1 MAFGSV
7 WTTWMNGPHDAT
19 LARFEHALARGSEAG
34 YELILFVSGASE
46 LSTRAI
52 ASARRLCDAY
62 LAPHYRLTVVDV
74 HDDLAAVIDHRVI
87 ATPTLVRTRPP
98 PVRRVVGD
106 LSQSERVLRALDL
119 PRPTTTPATDP
130 LAAR

>member
-1 MAFGSV
+1 M
-7 WTTWMNGPHDAT
+7 TGPHDAT
-19 LARFEHALARGSEAG
+19 LARFERALARGSDTG

-46 LSTRAI
+46 LSARAI
-52 ASARRLCDAY
+52 ESARRLCDAH

-106 LSQSERVLRALDL
+106 LTQSERVLRALDL
-119 PRPTTTPATDP
+119 PRPTATTSTDP